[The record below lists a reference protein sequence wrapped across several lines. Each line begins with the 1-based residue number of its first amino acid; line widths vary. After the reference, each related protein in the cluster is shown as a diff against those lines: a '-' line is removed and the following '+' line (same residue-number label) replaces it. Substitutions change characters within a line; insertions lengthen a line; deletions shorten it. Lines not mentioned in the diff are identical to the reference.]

1 MHLEDKTN
9 KGSLVPYRFL
19 NILEMIMPK
28 VYNISQM
35 YGVSGAQDSHLL
47 TCYRAISKVN
57 VTE

>member
-1 MHLEDKTN
+1 MPLDDKTN
-9 KGSLVPYRFL
+9 TGSLVPYRFL
-19 NILEMIMPK
+19 SILEIIMPK

-35 YGVSGAQDSHLL
+35 YGVSGAKDSHLL